1 MGDIA
6 KIAGL
11 AGTVV
16 AAGAAAGAIN
26 SYVNHKLAGPSVND
40 SSPTASPFF
49 FGSSRPYVHPKKS
62 FWEKNALFVG
72 CLSVLLII
80 IAAILIYHCCSQSS
94 DRRQPLFDLEN
105 PPPRRNGHHW
115 GNIVRA
121 RRNSDKDLRE
131 I

>member
-26 SYVNHKLAGPSVND
+26 SYVNHKLAGPPVND
-40 SSPTASPFF
+40 SSPNALPSF

-62 FWEKNALFVG
+62 FWEKNALFIG

-80 IAAILIYHCCSQSS
+80 IAILIYHCCSLSS
-94 DRRQPLFDLEN
+94 DR
-105 PPPRRNGHHW
+105 PRPHF
-115 GNIVRA
+115 
-121 RRNSDKDLRE
+121 
-131 I
+131 

>member
-1 MGDIA
+1 MG
-6 KIAGL
+6 
-11 AGTVV
+11 V

-26 SYVNHKLAGPSVND
+26 SYVNHKLSPTVND
-40 SSPTASPFF
+40 SSPNVSPSF
-49 FGSSRPYVHPKKS
+49 FGSSRPYSYPKKS
-62 FWEKNALFVG
+62 FFEKNALFIG

-94 DRRQPLFDLEN
+94 DQPQPHFDLEN
-105 PPPRRNGHHW
+105 PPPRRHGHHW

-121 RRNSDKDLRE
+121 RRDSDKDLRE